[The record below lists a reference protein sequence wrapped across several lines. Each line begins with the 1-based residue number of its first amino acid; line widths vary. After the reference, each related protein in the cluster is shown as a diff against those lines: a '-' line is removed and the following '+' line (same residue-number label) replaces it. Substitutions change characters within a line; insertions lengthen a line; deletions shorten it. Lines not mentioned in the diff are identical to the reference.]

1 MNLGYRYFEVLSLS
15 FFLYCT
21 LRIFRGRVARV
32 VRVINKKRVMLIQVS
47 IQEAKV

>member
-1 MNLGYRYFEVLSLS
+1 MNLGYRYFEVLSL